1 MAMFWIFRRC
11 ALNGWRRHPTDE
23 PFGSN
28 NERLDVLAHSNVRR
42 LQSCAAWAFFENE
55 NKNDNM
61 IKEKRFLLLKT
72 VGNDRLMYITS
83 IAADSR
89 IEAMEGFRKF
99 TMDNLRYGFG
109 FWRYYVSGIQWIRTP
124 YRKKA
129 SVDRQTFVQLEMFTG
144 GAD

>member
-1 MAMFWIFRRC
+1 MLRGCNRVQRG
-11 ALNGWRRHPTDE
+11 L
-23 PFGSN
+23 
-28 NERLDVLAHSNVRR
+28 
-42 LQSCAAWAFFENE
+42 FFENE

>member
-1 MAMFWIFRRC
+1 MC
-11 ALNGWRRHPTDE
+11 SVG
-23 PFGSN
+23 
-28 NERLDVLAHSNVRR
+28 
-42 LQSCAAWAFFENE
+42 FFLKNE

-99 TMDNLRYGFG
+99 TMNNLRYGFG
-109 FWRYYVSGIQWIRTP
+109 FWQYYVSGIQWVRTP
-124 YRKKA
+124 YRKKV
-129 SVDRQTFVQLEMFTG
+129 SVDSSAAKKGQAFVQLQMFK
-144 GAD
+144 

>member
-1 MAMFWIFRRC
+1 
-11 ALNGWRRHPTDE
+11 
-23 PFGSN
+23 
-28 NERLDVLAHSNVRR
+28 
-42 LQSCAAWAFFENE
+42 
-55 NKNDNM
+55 M
-61 IKEKRFLLLKT
+61 IKEKRFLLFKT
-72 VGNDRLMYITS
+72 VRNDRLMYITS

-99 TMDNLRYGFG
+99 TMNNLRYGFG

-144 GAD
+144 GGCLKNFI

>member
-1 MAMFWIFRRC
+1 
-11 ALNGWRRHPTDE
+11 
-23 PFGSN
+23 
-28 NERLDVLAHSNVRR
+28 
-42 LQSCAAWAFFENE
+42 
-55 NKNDNM
+55 M

-109 FWRYYVSGIQWIRTP
+109 FWQYYVSGIQWVRTP
-124 YRKKA
+124 YKEKGECRYSSAAKKG
-129 SVDRQTFVQLEMFTG
+129 QTFVQLEMFTG